1 MTQDK
6 TLRNSMLRA
15 KQKDLP
21 DGIYWKLWEHE
32 KQVKLKG

>member
-21 DGIYWKLWEHE
+21 DGIYRKLWEHE